1 MTDTQRGMKFRTERS
16 YFFLIVLPLFIIRET
31 LGSLY
36 NKIDSKFCNQMHWYN
51 KIGGECF
58 VTP

>member
-1 MTDTQRGMKFRTERS
+1 MTDAQCRMKFRTERS

-36 NKIDSKFCNQMHWYN
+36 NKIDSKLRNQMHGYN
-51 KIGGECF
+51 KIGGKCF
-58 VTP
+58 VIT